1 MQGIILALEA
11 LVAAGSQ
18 MVGTPQAG
26 KMEVTRHEALRDDD
40 TKEME
45 DKPAFEKYLK
55 GVRKEGASL
64 CLAVPFP
71 MRHLLAMCTSSELIR
86 VHRLWSRGPSQPP
99 EGHPEGGPALLGQYW
114 FLWITGPS
122 SYVRNAMQLS
132 H

>member
-1 MQGIILALEA
+1 MTRPQHMQGIILALEA

-55 GVRKEGASL
+55 GVRKEGALQAKSSHV
-64 CLAVPFP
+64 LA
-71 MRHLLAMCTSSELIR
+71 RLSTLLWL
-86 VHRLWSRGPSQPP
+86 
-99 EGHPEGGPALLGQYW
+99 
-114 FLWITGPS
+114 
-122 SYVRNAMQLS
+122 
-132 H
+132 

>member
-55 GVRKEGASL
+55 GVRKEGAALSDPCSL
-64 CLAVPFP
+64 CL
-71 MRHLLAMCTSSELIR
+71 MLL
-86 VHRLWSRGPSQPP
+86 
-99 EGHPEGGPALLGQYW
+99 PALTAPYTHEASA
-114 FLWITGPS
+114 I
-122 SYVRNAMQLS
+122 V
-132 H
+132 